1 MSAEHD
7 PEDLAAF
14 GVLEELAHGGGRE
27 DTTPVQG
34 EDEATEVLRRL
45 HLEGMGLL
53 AYELDPEAPR
63 PGLRDE
69 ILAHLVGEETQE
81 VDPAVVPPLR
91 HAAAPPASAPLA
103 PRSQA
108 QPPVAAARPAPAAP
122 PEAPGRAPRPR
133 RGHGT
138 LWLAALFALAAIGV
152 GLWAADLFTRV
163 EARDA
168 RIRRLENDLSVV
180 EKLKSELAATREAM
194 AELEKRHAFALTPS
208 TTVFVLRPP
217 VEGAAQ
223 PLASGVLQVAPDH
236 QHWQLEVRG
245 LKPEPEVQDY
255 QLWFI
260 VDGLPVSGGVFDAK
274 LGKTSLLAEATM
286 PRGTTSVAI
295 TLERKGGVQSPT
307 SSSILLAERGVSL

>member
-1 MSAEHD
+1 MNSEHD

-53 AYELDPEAPR
+53 AYELDPVAPR
-63 PGLRDE
+63 PGLREE

-81 VDPAVVPPLR
+81 VEEALVPPLR
-91 HAAAPPASAPLA
+91 PPFAPPTPAGVEARTPQ
-103 PRSQA
+103 P
-108 QPPVAAARPAPAAP
+108 QPPVAPRPAPAGP
-122 PEAPGRAPRPR
+122 MDVGRASKPKRR
-133 RGHGT
+133 RG
-138 LWLAALFALAAIGV
+138 LVALAALLALTAIGL
-152 GLWAADLFTRV
+152 GIWAADLYSRV
-163 EARDA
+163 DAREA
-168 RIRRLENDLSVV
+168 RIRRLESDLGAID
-180 EKLKSELAATREAM
+180 KLKSEIAANREAL
-194 AELEKRHAFALTPS
+194 AELERRHAFALTPS
-208 TTVFVLRPP
+208 STVFVLRPP

-286 PRGTTSVAI
+286 PRGTASVAI
-295 TLERKGGVQSPT
+295 TLERKGGAQSPT
-307 SSSILLAERGVSL
+307 SSSILLAERGIQL